1 VNKTGENDEI
11 GRVEEEKLSCCYR
24 REGGGGGEIGAA
36 ITDGYKAIHGKSSN
50 EFIALIDHQP
60 STCQA
65 EAWAS

>member
-1 VNKTGENDEI
+1 MNKIGENDEI
-11 GRVEEEKLSCCYR
+11 GRAKEELGCCY
-24 REGGGGGEIGAA
+24 GGGGVEIGAA
-36 ITDGYKAIHGKSSN
+36 ITDGYKAIHGKPSN